1 MGQFDDIQ
9 AEVKRAGITKNSS
22 LRFNIPRGWWD
33 TGRYGS
39 IGFYG
44 FLEFL
49 FYLQE
54 HIAPAAL
61 GKIDGEV
68 KPDHKRMKMMEVGSY
83 AGESTLLFSST
94 GLFDEVIQ

>member
-1 MGQFDDIQ
+1 M
-9 AEVKRAGITKNSS
+9 
-22 LRFNIPRGWWD
+22 W
-33 TGRYGS
+33 
-39 IGFYG
+39 

-61 GKIDGEV
+61 GIIDGEV

-94 GLFDEVIQ
+94 GLFDEVISFIFIFLNAFSIISMLETCVHTPSYYILKIMFDV